1 MTTSRIR
8 LEQVLRYVL
17 DVGWLVLA
25 PYIMDTMDV
34 DNNKQ
39 KLELKFI
46 LLNEA
51 LAHGDPT
58 FRTLVISSS
67 CDLSQLRKA
76 IHVECSRLLKDIDP
90 ASLKVYKTD
99 LDDVE
104 SDVLLQ
110 QLEAQ
115 KVHIDVAEWR
125 TTLLRGLALLS
136 HYFPKQPNK
145 TAIHLIVDCTEA
157 GKLLL
162 NHYRI

>member
-76 IHVECSRLLKDIDP
+76 IHVECSRLLKAIDP
-90 ASLKVYKTD
+90 ASLKVYKASLLQTESKALLQELKSGRRIATSEWKTSLLDD
-99 LDDVE
+99 LD
-104 SDVLLQ
+104 
-110 QLEAQ
+110 
-115 KVHIDVAEWR
+115 
-125 TTLLRGLALLS
+125 LLS
-136 HYFPKQPNK
+136 DSFTEQPDRR
-145 TAIHLIVDCTEA
+145 TIHLIVDCTEA